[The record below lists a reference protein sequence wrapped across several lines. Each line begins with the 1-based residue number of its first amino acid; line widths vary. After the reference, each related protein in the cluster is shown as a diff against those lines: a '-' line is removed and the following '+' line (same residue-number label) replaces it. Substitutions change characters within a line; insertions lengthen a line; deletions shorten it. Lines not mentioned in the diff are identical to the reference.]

1 MTAFQRAR
9 SEEQRAARRQAI
21 LETATAMLAEM
32 PVAELSLNELSRRVG
47 LAKSNVLN
55 YFESREAV
63 LLELLDTQMR
73 DWTRQLEDALAVPA
87 AGESA
92 AGESVTG
99 ESVAGESVDGRVHRL
114 AGTVVATLASRPMF
128 CALVSAQA
136 SVLEHNIST
145 DVALRFKR
153 AAVADYR
160 ELVRVL
166 LGTLPELGEAGA
178 ERFIAAASMLTG
190 AIWTH
195 ANPAPAI
202 LAVYD
207 QDPELAALRMEFA
220 ADLQE
225 VLEIHLRGLLA
236 GPARSAGP
244 AQELLLM
251 ASSSWGS
258 EA

>member
-1 MTAFQRAR
+1 MTTFRRAR
-9 SEEQRAARRQAI
+9 SEEQRAQRRQAI
-21 LETATAMLAEM
+21 LDTAVAMLAEM
-32 PVAELSLNELSRRVG
+32 PVAELTLNELSRRVG

-73 DWTRQLEDALAVPA
+73 DWTRQLEDALSVPA
-87 AGESA
+87 AGESGA
-92 AGESVTG
+92 D
-99 ESVAGESVDGRVHRL
+99 ESVDERVHRL

-166 LGTLPELGEAGA
+166 LGTLPELGEGGA

-207 QDPELAALRMEFA
+207 QDPELAVLRMEFA

-236 GPARSAGP
+236 GRV
-244 AQELLLM
+244 
-251 ASSSWGS
+251 
-258 EA
+258 

>member
-1 MTAFQRAR
+1 MTSFQRAR
-9 SEEQRAARRQAI
+9 SEEQRAVRREAI
-21 LETATAMLAEM
+21 LETAAAMLAEM

-87 AGESA
+87 AGD
-92 AGESVTG
+92 
-99 ESVAGESVDGRVHRL
+99 SVAGESIDERVDRL

-153 AAVADYR
+153 AAVADFR
-160 ELVRVL
+160 DLVRVL

-236 GPARSAGP
+236 GRA
-244 AQELLLM
+244 
-251 ASSSWGS
+251 
-258 EA
+258 